1 MKCCSNNTGKG
12 VSMREIIMALVD
24 VAAGRAKAQ
33 TVFKNIN
40 LVNVFTGEIYKTDVA
55 VHDGYIA
62 GIGEYTGAVELD
74 MEGKYLAPG
83 FMDGH
88 VHIESSMVTPGEFA
102 RAVAAR
108 GTTAMIADPHEIA
121 NVKGI
126 AGIKYMLEGTE
137 NLPIDVY
144 VMLPSCVPATPFENS
159 GSVLKAEDLM
169 EIINHPR
176 VLGLGELMDFTNV
189 IHNEKSI
196 MNKIVLAK
204 NANKFIDGHGPLI
217 SGKDLNAYISAGVR
231 TEHECTS
238 AEEARERLRL
248 GMHVM
253 LREGSAARNVIDLLP
268 ALNESSI
275 ARCMFCTDDRHPED
289 ILIEG
294 HIDNN
299 IRLAINQGVDPV
311 KAIQMAT
318 LNVARCYNLERVGAI
333 APGYK
338 ADMVVLNDLEGLEIY
353 QVYKEGK
360 LIAQEGKALFE
371 IKSINDSKMRNSV
384 NIKPLAEDCFS
395 ITTEEQGLRVIGL
408 QAHSLVTK
416 DLWRNVNIAA
426 GKYSTD
432 EGKVLLKIAVIERHN
447 ATGNI
452 GLGLVE
458 GLGLRN
464 GAIASTVAHDSHN
477 IVVIGDSDMDMRT
490 AAEHLQEIGGGIAI
504 ASEGSIIRSLPLPI
518 GGLMSDIP
526 LEELQEQL
534 EDMLDTAYK
543 MGVSKDYD
551 PFMTLAFLALP
562 VIPELKVTDLGL
574 FDVVNFRFTKIDEV

>member
-1 MKCCSNNTGKG
+1 
-12 VSMREIIMALVD
+12 
-24 VAAGRAKAQ
+24 
-33 TVFKNIN
+33 
-40 LVNVFTGEIYKTDVA
+40 
-55 VHDGYIA
+55 
-62 GIGEYTGAVELD
+62 
-74 MEGKYLAPG
+74 
-83 FMDGH
+83 
-88 VHIESSMVTPGEFA
+88 
-102 RAVAAR
+102 
-108 GTTAMIADPHEIA
+108 
-121 NVKGI
+121 
-126 AGIKYMLEGTE
+126 
-137 NLPIDVY
+137 
-144 VMLPSCVPATPFENS
+144 
-159 GSVLKAEDLM
+159 
-169 EIINHPR
+169 
-176 VLGLGELMDFTNV
+176 MDFTNV

-204 NANKFIDGHGPLI
+204 NANKFIDGHGPLLR
-217 SGKDLNAYISAGVR
+217 GKDLNAYIVAGVR
-231 TEHECTS
+231 TDHECTS

-268 ALNESSI
+268 ALNESSVS
-275 ARCMFCTDDRHPED
+275 RCMFCTDDRHPED
-289 ILIEG
+289 ILIDG

-299 IRLAINQGVDPV
+299 IRLAIKQGVDPV

-338 ADMVVLNDLEGLEIY
+338 ADMVVLNDLDKLEVY

-360 LIAQEGKALFE
+360 LIAEEGKALFE

-384 NIKPLAEDCFS
+384 NIKPLIEDCFS

-408 QAHSLVTK
+408 QPHSLVTK
-416 DLWRNVNIAA
+416 DLWRNVSEED
-426 GKYSTD
+426 GKYATN
-432 EGKVLLKIAVIERHN
+432 EGKALLKIAVIERHH

-458 GLGLRN
+458 GLGLKN

-477 IVVIGDSDMDMRT
+477 IVVIGDSDLDMRT

-504 ASEGSIIRSLPLPI
+504 ASEGIVIRSLPLPI

-526 LEELQEQL
+526 LEQLQEKL
-534 EDMLDTAYK
+534 EDMLDVAYR
-543 MGVSKDYD
+543 MGVSRDYD

-574 FDVVNFRFTKIDEV
+574 FDVVNFRFTKIDEI

>member
-1 MKCCSNNTGKG
+1 
-12 VSMREIIMALVD
+12 MREIIMAIVD

-33 TVFKNIN
+33 TVLKNIN

-62 GIGEYTGAVELD
+62 GIGQYTGAVELD

-102 RAVAAR
+102 RAIAAR
-108 GTTAMIADPHEIA
+108 GTTAIIADPHEIA

-137 NLPIDVY
+137 NLPVDVY

-176 VLGLGELMDFTNV
+176 VLGLGELMDFQNV

-204 NANKFIDGHGPLI
+204 NANKLIDGHGPQL
-217 SGKDLNAYISAGVR
+217 KEKELNAYIAAGVR
-231 TEHECTS
+231 TEHECTTS
-238 AEEARERLRL
+238 GEAADRLRL

-253 LREGSAARNVIDLLP
+253 LREGSAARNVIDLIP
-268 ALNESSI
+268 AMNESSI
-275 ARCMFCTDDRHPED
+275 ARCLFCTDDRHPED
-289 ILIEG
+289 ILVEG

-299 IRLAINQGVDPV
+299 IRLAISQGVDPV
-311 KAIQMAT
+311 RAIQMAT
-318 LNVARCYNLERVGAI
+318 LNVARCYNLQGVGAI

-338 ADMVVLNDLEGLEIY
+338 ADMVVLNDLESLEVF

-384 NIKPLAEDCFS
+384 NIKPLEEDCFS

-408 QAHSLVTK
+408 QPHSLVTK
-416 DLWRNVNIAA
+416 DLWRNVSIS
-426 GKYSTD
+426 GDKYITAD
-432 EGKVLLKIAVIERHN
+432 GNTLLKIAVIERHN

-458 GLGLRN
+458 GLGLKD
-464 GAIASTVAHDSHN
+464 GAIASTVSHDSHN
-477 IVVIGDSDMDMRT
+477 IVVIGDNDADMKI
-490 AAEHLQEIGGGIAI
+490 AAEHLQEIGGGIAV
-504 ASEGSIIRSLPLPI
+504 ASGGKVTRALSLPI

-534 EDMLDTAYK
+534 EDMLAVAYK
-543 MGVSKDYD
+543 MGVSKHYD

>member
-1 MKCCSNNTGKG
+1 
-12 VSMREIIMALVD
+12 MRDIIMALVD

-33 TVFKNIN
+33 MVFKNIN

-55 VHDGYIA
+55 IHDGYIA
-62 GIGEYTGAVELD
+62 GIGEYTGATELD
-74 MEGKYLAPG
+74 MEGKYLTPG

-102 RAVAAR
+102 RAIAPK
-108 GTTAMIADPHEIA
+108 GTTTIIADPHEIA

-126 AGIKYMLEGTE
+126 AGIKYILEGTE
-137 NLPIDVY
+137 NLPVDVY
-144 VMLPSCVPATPFENS
+144 IMLPSCVPATPFENS

-169 EIINHPR
+169 ELINHPR

-196 MNKIVLAK
+196 MNKIILAR
-204 NANKFIDGHGPLI
+204 NSNKFIDGHNPLL
-217 SGKDLNAYISAGVR
+217 SGRELNAYVAAGVR
-231 TEHECTS
+231 TEHECIS
-238 AEEARERLRL
+238 AEGAKERLRL
-248 GMHVM
+248 GTHLMF
-253 LREGSAARNVIDLLP
+253 REGSVAKNVIDLIP

-289 ILIEG
+289 ILTSG

-299 IRLAINQGVDPV
+299 IRLAIRHGVDPA

-338 ADMVVLNDLEGLEIY
+338 ADVVVLDNLENIEIY

-360 LIAQEGKALFE
+360 LIAQEGEALFS

-384 NIKPLAEDCFS
+384 NMKSLTENCFD

-408 QAHSLVTK
+408 QPHSLVTK
-416 DLWRNVNIAA
+416 DLWCIVYEEEGRYVT
-426 GKYSTD
+426 K
-432 EGKVLLKIAVIERHN
+432 EGKALLKVAVIERHN
-447 ATGNI
+447 ATGNT
-452 GLGLVE
+452 GLGLVK
-458 GLGLRN
+458 GLELKN

-477 IVVIGDSDMDMRT
+477 IVVIGDSDLDMRT
-490 AAEHLQEIGGGIAI
+490 AVEHLHEIGGGIAI
-504 ASEGSIIRSLPLPI
+504 ASEGNILRSLPLPI

-534 EDMLDTAYK
+534 ENMLELSYE
-543 MGVSKDYD
+543 MGVSRDIN
-551 PFMTLAFLALP
+551 PFMALAFLALP

>member
-1 MKCCSNNTGKG
+1 
-12 VSMREIIMALVD
+12 MREIIMAIVD

-33 TVFKNIN
+33 TVLKNIN

-62 GIGEYTGAVELD
+62 GIGQYEGAVELD

-102 RAVAAR
+102 RAIAAR
-108 GTTAMIADPHEIA
+108 GTTAIIADPHEIA

-137 NLPIDVY
+137 NLPVDVY

-176 VLGLGELMDFTNV
+176 VLGLGELMDFQNV

-204 NANKFIDGHGPLI
+204 NANKFIDGHGPQL
-217 SGKDLNAYISAGVR
+217 KEKELNAYIAAGVR
-231 TEHECTS
+231 TEHECTT
-238 AEEARERLRL
+238 AREAADRLRL

-253 LREGSAARNVIDLLP
+253 FREGSAARNVIDLLP
-268 ALNESSI
+268 ALNENNI

-289 ILIEG
+289 ILIDG

-299 IRLAINQGVDPV
+299 IRLAISQGVDPV
-311 KAIQMAT
+311 RAIQMAT
-318 LNVARCYNLERVGAI
+318 LNVARCYNLQGVGAI

-338 ADMVVLNDLEGLEIY
+338 ADMVVLNDLESLEVF

-384 NIKPLAEDCFS
+384 NIKPLENDCFS

-408 QAHSLVTK
+408 QPHSLVTK
-416 DLWRNVNIAA
+416 DLWRNVSISD
-426 GKYSTD
+426 GKYITD
-432 EGKVLLKIAVIERHN
+432 DGNTLLKIAVIERHN

-458 GLGLRN
+458 GLGLNN
-464 GAIASTVAHDSHN
+464 GAIASTVSHDSHN
-477 IVVIGDSDMDMRT
+477 IVVIGDNDTDMRT

-504 ASEGSIIRSLPLPI
+504 ASGGEVIRSLVLPI

-534 EDMLDTAYK
+534 EDMLSVAYK
-543 MGVSKDYD
+543 MGVSKHYD

-574 FDVVNFRFTKIDEV
+574 FDVVNFKFTKIDEV

>member
-1 MKCCSNNTGKG
+1 
-12 VSMREIIMALVD
+12 MREIIMAIVD

-33 TVFKNIN
+33 TVLKNIN

-62 GIGEYTGAVELD
+62 GIGKYTGAAELD

-102 RAVAAR
+102 RAIAAR
-108 GTTAMIADPHEIA
+108 GTTAIIADPHEIA

-137 NLPIDVY
+137 NLPVDVY

-176 VLGLGELMDFTNV
+176 VLGLGELMDFQNV

-204 NANKFIDGHGPLI
+204 NANKLIDGHGPQL
-217 SGKDLNAYISAGVR
+217 KEKELNAYIAAGVR
-231 TEHECTS
+231 TEHECTTA
-238 AEEARERLRL
+238 AEAADRLRL

-253 LREGSAARNVIDLLP
+253 LREGSAARNVIDLIP
-268 ALNESSI
+268 AMNESSI
-275 ARCMFCTDDRHPED
+275 TRCLFCTDDRHPED
-289 ILIEG
+289 ILVEG

-299 IRLAINQGVDPV
+299 IRLAIRQGVDPV
-311 KAIQMAT
+311 RAIQMAT
-318 LNVARCYNLERVGAI
+318 LNVARCYNLQGVGAI

-338 ADMVVLNDLEGLEIY
+338 ADMVVLNDLESLEVF

-384 NIKPLAEDCFS
+384 NIKPLEEDCFS

-408 QAHSLVTK
+408 QPHSLVTK
-416 DLWRNVNIAA
+416 DLWRNVSIS
-426 GKYSTD
+426 GDKYITAD
-432 EGKVLLKIAVIERHN
+432 GNTLLKIAVIERHN

-458 GLGLRN
+458 GLGLKD
-464 GAIASTVAHDSHN
+464 GAIASTVSHDSHN
-477 IVVIGDSDMDMRT
+477 IVVIGDNDADMKI

-504 ASEGSIIRSLPLPI
+504 ASGGEILRSLGLPI

-526 LEELQEQL
+526 LEELQEKL
-534 EDMLDTAYK
+534 EDMLAVAHK
-543 MGVSKDYD
+543 MGVSKHYD

>member
-1 MKCCSNNTGKG
+1 
-12 VSMREIIMALVD
+12 MREIIMAIVD

-40 LVNVFTGEIYKTDVA
+40 LVNVFTGEVYRTDVA

-144 VMLPSCVPATPFENS
+144 IMLPSCVPATPFENS

-176 VLGLGELMDFTNV
+176 VLGLGELMDFNNV

-196 MNKIVLAK
+196 MNKIVLAR
-204 NANKFIDGHGPLI
+204 NANKFIDGHGPLL
-217 SGKDLNAYISAGVR
+217 SEKDLNAYIAAGVR

-238 AEEARERLRL
+238 AKEAEERLRL

-275 ARCMFCTDDRHPED
+275 SRCMFCTDDRHPED
-289 ILIEG
+289 ILMDG

-299 IRLAINQGVDPV
+299 IRLAISQGVDPV

-318 LNVARCYNLERVGAI
+318 INVARCYNLQGVGAI

-338 ADMVVLNDLEGLEIY
+338 ADMVVLNDLDNLEVF

-360 LIAQEGKALFE
+360 LIAREGKALFE

-384 NIKPLAEDCFS
+384 NIKSLDEDCFS

-408 QAHSLVTK
+408 QPHSLVTK
-416 DLWRNVNIAA
+416 DLWRNVSIAD
-426 GKYSTD
+426 GKYITSD
-432 EGKVLLKIAVIERHN
+432 GNSLLKIAVIERHN

-452 GLGLVE
+452 GMGLVE

-464 GAIASTVAHDSHN
+464 GAIASTVSHDSHN
-477 IVVIGDSDMDMRT
+477 IVVIGDNDNDMRT

-504 ASEGSIIRSLPLPI
+504 ASEGDIIRSLPLPI

-534 EDMLDTAYK
+534 EDMLDVAYR
-543 MGVSKDYD
+543 MGVSRHYD

>member
-1 MKCCSNNTGKG
+1 
-12 VSMREIIMALVD
+12 MRDIAMALVD

-62 GIGEYTGAVELD
+62 GIGEYSGAAEFN

-83 FMDGH
+83 FIDGH

-108 GTTAMIADPHEIA
+108 GTTAIIADPHEIA

-126 AGIKYMLEGTE
+126 DGIKYMLEGTE

-144 VMLPSCVPATPFENS
+144 IMLPSCVPATPFENS

-169 EIINHPR
+169 ELINHPR
-176 VLGLGELMDFTNV
+176 ILGLGELMDFANV
-189 IHNEKSI
+189 INNEKSI
-196 MNKIVLAK
+196 MNKIALAK
-204 NANKFIDGHGPLI
+204 DAKKFIDGHDPIL
-217 SGKDLNAYISAGVR
+217 SGKDLSAYIAAGVR
-231 TEHECTS
+231 TEHECTN
-238 AEEARERLRL
+238 AEGAKERLRL
-248 GMHVM
+248 GMYVM
-253 LREGSAARNVIDLLP
+253 LREGSAARNVIDLIP

-275 ARCMFCTDDRHPED
+275 TRCLFCTDDRQPED
-289 ILIEG
+289 ILAEG

-299 IRLAINQGVDPV
+299 IRLAIQNGIDPV

-318 LNVARCYNLERVGAI
+318 LNAARCYNLEGTGAI

-338 ADMVVLNDLEGLEIY
+338 ADMVVLNDLKDLEIY

-360 LIAQEGKALFE
+360 LIAQEGKALFK
-371 IKSINDSKMRNSV
+371 IKAINDSKMRNSV
-384 NIKPLAEDCFS
+384 NIKPMTEDCFS

-408 QAHSLVTK
+408 QPYSLFTK
-416 DLWRNVNIAA
+416 DLWRIVYMEK
-426 GKYSTD
+426 GKYVTD
-432 EGKVLLKIAVIERHN
+432 EGKTLLKIAVIERHN

-458 GLGLRN
+458 GLELKN

-477 IVVIGDSDMDMRT
+477 IVVIGDSDSDMRT
-490 AAEHLQEIGGGIAI
+490 AAEHLKEIGGGMAI
-504 ASEGSIIRSLPLPI
+504 ASEGRIIRSLPLPI
-518 GGLMSDIP
+518 GGLMSDLP
-526 LEELQEQL
+526 LEQLQEHL
-534 EDMLDTAYK
+534 EDMLEVTYK
-543 MGVSKDYD
+543 MGVSRNYD

-574 FDVVNFRFTKIDEV
+574 FDVVNSRFTKIDEV

>member
-1 MKCCSNNTGKG
+1 
-12 VSMREIIMALVD
+12 MRDIIMALVD

-33 TVFKNIN
+33 MVFKNIN

-62 GIGEYTGAVELD
+62 GIGEYSGAVELD
-74 MEGKYLAPG
+74 MEGKYLVPG

-102 RAVAAR
+102 KAIAAR
-108 GTTAMIADPHEIA
+108 GTTAIIADPHEIA

-144 VMLPSCVPATPFENS
+144 IMLPSCVPSTPFENS

-169 EIINHPR
+169 ELVNHPR
-176 VLGLGELMDFTNV
+176 ILGLGELMDFTNV
-189 IHNEKSI
+189 INCEKTI
-196 MNKIVLAK
+196 MNKIVLAN
-204 NANKFIDGHGPLI
+204 NAGKFIDGHGPQL
-217 SGKDLNAYISAGVR
+217 SGKDLNAYIAAGVR
-231 TEHECTS
+231 TEHECTT
-238 AEEARERLRL
+238 AEEAKERLRL
-248 GMHVM
+248 GMHIM

-268 ALNESSI
+268 AVNESSI
-275 ARCMFCTDDRHPED
+275 TRCMFCTDDRHPED
-289 ILIEG
+289 ILKDG

-299 IRLAINQGVDPV
+299 IRLAIKQGIDPV

-318 LNVARCYNLERVGAI
+318 LNVALCYNLKRVGAI

-338 ADMVVLNDLEGLEIY
+338 ADAVILNNLEDMEIY

-384 NIKPLAEDCFS
+384 NIKPLTEDCFN
-395 ITTEEQGLRVIGL
+395 IATTEQGLRVIGL

-416 DLWRNVNIAA
+416 DLWRNVKVDG
-426 GKYSTD
+426 GKYFTSD
-432 EGKVLLKIAVIERHN
+432 GIPLLKIAVIERHN

-458 GLGLRN
+458 GLGLEN

-477 IVVIGDSDMDMRT
+477 IVVIGDSDMDMRI
-490 AAEHLQEIGGGIAI
+490 AAEYLQVIGGGIAI
-504 ASEGSIIRSLPLPI
+504 ASGGNIVGSLPLPI
-518 GGLMSDIP
+518 GGLMSDVSLEQMQDD
-526 LEELQEQL
+526 LEEML
-534 EDMLDTAYK
+534 EIAYG
-543 MGVSKDYD
+543 MGVSRDYD

-574 FDVVNFRFTKIDEV
+574 FDVVNFRFAKIDEV

>member
-1 MKCCSNNTGKG
+1 
-12 VSMREIIMALVD
+12 MREIITALVD

-33 TVFKNIN
+33 TVFKNIS

-62 GIGEYTGAVELD
+62 GIGNYTGAVNLD

-88 VHIESSMVTPGEFA
+88 VHIESALVTPGEFA

-108 GTTAMIADPHEIA
+108 GTTALVADPHEIA

-144 VMLPSCVPATPFENS
+144 IMLPSCVPATPFENA

-176 VLGLGELMDFTNV
+176 VLGLGELMDFNNV

-196 MNKIVLAK
+196 MNKIVLAN
-204 NANKFIDGHGPLI
+204 NANKFIDGHGPQL
-217 SGKDLNAYISAGVR
+217 SGKELNAYIVAGVR
-231 TEHECTS
+231 TEHECTT
-238 AEEARERLRL
+238 AEEAKERLRL
-248 GMHVM
+248 GMRVM

-268 ALNESSI
+268 ALNETNIS
-275 ARCMFCTDDRHPED
+275 RCMFCTDDRHPED
-289 ILIEG
+289 ILTDG

-299 IRLAINQGVDPV
+299 IRIAIKQGVDPV

-318 LNVARCYNLERVGAI
+318 INTARCYNLERVGAI

-338 ADMVVLNDLEGLEIY
+338 ADMVVLNDLESLEVY

-360 LIAQEGKALFE
+360 LIAQEGTALFE

-384 NIKPLAEDCFS
+384 NIKPLDEDCFS
-395 ITTEEQGLRVIGL
+395 IPTEEQGLRVIGL
-408 QAHSLVTK
+408 QPHSLVTK
-416 DLWRNVNIAA
+416 DLWRNVNLVD
-426 GKYSTD
+426 GKYISD
-432 EGKVLLKIAVIERHN
+432 EGKELLKIAVIERHN

-458 GLGLRN
+458 GLGLRK

-477 IVVIGDSDMDMRT
+477 LVVIGDNNQDMRA

-504 ASEGSIIRSLPLPI
+504 ASEGSIIRSLSLPI
-518 GGLMSDIP
+518 GGLMSDIS
-526 LEELQEQL
+526 LEQLQEQL
-534 EDMLDTAYK
+534 EDMLDTAYR
-543 MGVSKDYD
+543 MGVSRDYD

-574 FDVVNFRFTKIDEV
+574 FDVVNFRFTKIDEI

>member
-1 MKCCSNNTGKG
+1 
-12 VSMREIIMALVD
+12 MRDIIMALVD

-33 TVFKNIN
+33 TVFKDIN

-62 GIGEYTGAVELD
+62 GIGEYSGATELN

-83 FMDGH
+83 FIDGH

-108 GTTAMIADPHEIA
+108 GTTAMVADPHEIA
-121 NVKGI
+121 NVKGM

-144 VMLPSCVPATPFENS
+144 IMLPSCVPATPFENS

-169 EIINHPR
+169 ETINHPR

-189 IHNEKSI
+189 IQNEKSI

-204 NANKFIDGHGPLI
+204 NANKFIDGHDPLL
-217 SGKDLNAYISAGVR
+217 SGKDLNAYIAAGVR

-238 AEEARERLRL
+238 AEGAKERLRL

-253 LREGSAARNVIDLLP
+253 LREGSAARNVIDLIP
-268 ALNESSI
+268 VLNESSM

-289 ILIEG
+289 ILVDG

-299 IRLAINQGVDPV
+299 IRLAIQNGVDPV

-318 LNVARCYNLERVGAI
+318 LNVARCYNLERIGAI

-338 ADMVVLNDLEGLEIY
+338 ADMVVLNDLKDLEIY

-360 LIAQEGKALFE
+360 LIAQEGKSLFD

-384 NIKPLAEDCFS
+384 NIKPLTEDCFS

-408 QAHSLVTK
+408 QPHSLVTK
-416 DLWRNVNIAA
+416 DLWRIVYMEK
-426 GKYSTD
+426 GKYVTN
-432 EGKVLLKIAVIERHN
+432 EGKALLKIAVIERHN

-458 GLGLRN
+458 GLGLKN

-477 IVVIGDSDMDMRT
+477 IVVIGDSDLDMRT

-504 ASEGSIIRSLPLPI
+504 ASEGKIIRSLPLPI

-526 LEELQEQL
+526 LEQLQEQL
-534 EDMLDTAYK
+534 EDMLNVTYT
-543 MGVSKDYD
+543 MGVSRNYD
-551 PFMTLAFLALP
+551 PFMALAFLALP

-574 FDVVNFRFTKIDEV
+574 FDVVNVRFTNIDEV

>member
-1 MKCCSNNTGKG
+1 
-12 VSMREIIMALVD
+12 MREIIMAIVD

-33 TVFKNIN
+33 TVLKNIN

-62 GIGEYTGAVELD
+62 GIGQYTGAVELD

-102 RAVAAR
+102 RAIAAR
-108 GTTAMIADPHEIA
+108 GTTAIIADPHEIA

-137 NLPIDVY
+137 NLPVDVY

-176 VLGLGELMDFTNV
+176 VLGLGELMDFQNV

-204 NANKFIDGHGPLI
+204 NANKFIDGHGPQLRE
-217 SGKDLNAYISAGVR
+217 KELNAYIAAGVR
-231 TEHECTS
+231 TEHECTTA
-238 AEEARERLRL
+238 AEAADRLRL

-253 LREGSAARNVIDLLP
+253 LREGSAARNVVDLIP
-268 ALNESSI
+268 AMNESSI
-275 ARCMFCTDDRHPED
+275 ARCLFCTDDRHPED
-289 ILIEG
+289 ILVEG

-299 IRLAINQGVDPV
+299 IRLAISQGVDPV
-311 KAIQMAT
+311 RAIQMAT
-318 LNVARCYNLERVGAI
+318 LNVARCYNLQGVGAI

-338 ADMVVLNDLEGLEIY
+338 ADMVVLNDLESLEVF

-384 NIKPLAEDCFS
+384 NIKPLEEDCFS

-408 QAHSLVTK
+408 QPHSLVTK
-416 DLWRNVNIAA
+416 DLWRNVSISDGRYTTADGN
-426 GKYSTD
+426 T
-432 EGKVLLKIAVIERHN
+432 LLKIAVIERHN

-458 GLGLRN
+458 GLGLKN
-464 GAIASTVAHDSHN
+464 GAIASTVSHDSHN
-477 IVVIGDSDMDMRT
+477 IVVIGDNDADMKI
-490 AAEHLQEIGGGIAI
+490 AAEHLQEIGGGIAV
-504 ASEGSIIRSLPLPI
+504 ASGGKVIRSLSLPI

-534 EDMLDTAYK
+534 EDMLAVAYK
-543 MGVSKDYD
+543 MGVSKNYD

>member
-1 MKCCSNNTGKG
+1 
-12 VSMREIIMALVD
+12 MALVD

-40 LVNVFTGEIYKTDVA
+40 LVNVFTGEIYMTDVA

-62 GIGEYTGAVELD
+62 GIGKYEGAVELD

-108 GTTAMIADPHEIA
+108 GTTTLIADPHEIA

-144 VMLPSCVPATPFENS
+144 IMLPSCVPATPFENS

-176 VLGLGELMDFTNV
+176 VLGLGELMDFNNV
-189 IHNEKSI
+189 INNEKSI

-204 NANKFIDGHGPLI
+204 NANKFIDGHGPLL
-217 SGKDLNAYISAGVR
+217 SGEELNAYISAGVR

-253 LREGSAARNVIDLLP
+253 LREGSAARNVIDLIP
-268 ALNESSI
+268 ALNENSI

-289 ILIEG
+289 ILIDG

-318 LNVARCYNLERVGAI
+318 LNVARCYNLERVGAV

-338 ADMVVLNDLEGLEIY
+338 ADMVVLNDLEDLEIY

-360 LIAQEGKALFE
+360 LIAQDGRALFE

-384 NIKPLAEDCFS
+384 NIKPLEEDCFS

-408 QAHSLVTK
+408 QPHSLVTK
-416 DLWRNVNIAA
+416 DLWRNVIVKD
-426 GKYSTD
+426 GKYVTS
-432 EGKVLLKIAVIERHN
+432 EGKALLKIAVVERHH

-458 GLGLRN
+458 GLGLKN
-464 GAIASTVAHDSHN
+464 GAVASTVAHDSHN
-477 IVVIGDSDMDMRT
+477 IVVIGDSDLDMRT

-504 ASEGSIIRSLPLPI
+504 ASEGSILCSLPLPI

-526 LEELQEQL
+526 LEQLQERL
-534 EDMLDTAYK
+534 EDMLDVAYK
-543 MGVSKDYD
+543 MGVSRDYD

>member
-1 MKCCSNNTGKG
+1 
-12 VSMREIIMALVD
+12 MRDIIMALVD

-33 TVFKNIN
+33 MVFKNIN

-55 VHDGYIA
+55 IHDGYIA
-62 GIGEYTGAVELD
+62 GIGEYTGATELD
-74 MEGKYLAPG
+74 MEGKYLTPG

-102 RAVAAR
+102 RAIAPK
-108 GTTAMIADPHEIA
+108 GTTTIIADPHEIA

-126 AGIKYMLEGTE
+126 AGIKYILEGTE
-137 NLPIDVY
+137 NLPVDVY
-144 VMLPSCVPATPFENS
+144 IMLPSCVPATPFENS

-169 EIINHPR
+169 ELINHPR

-196 MNKIVLAK
+196 MNKIILAR
-204 NANKFIDGHGPLI
+204 NSNKFIDGHNPLL
-217 SGKDLNAYISAGVR
+217 SGRELNAYVAAGVR
-231 TEHECTS
+231 TEHECIS
-238 AEEARERLRL
+238 AEGAKERLRL
-248 GMHVM
+248 GTHLMF
-253 LREGSAARNVIDLLP
+253 REGSVAKNVIDLIP

-289 ILIEG
+289 ILTSG

-299 IRLAINQGVDPV
+299 IRLAIRHGVDPA

-338 ADMVVLNDLEGLEIY
+338 ADVVVLDNLENIEIY

-360 LIAQEGKALFE
+360 LIAQEGEALFS

-384 NIKPLAEDCFS
+384 NMKSLTENCFD

-408 QAHSLVTK
+408 QPHSLVTK
-416 DLWRNVNIAA
+416 DLWCIVYEEEGRYVT
-426 GKYSTD
+426 K
-432 EGKVLLKIAVIERHN
+432 EGKALLKVAVIERHN
-447 ATGNI
+447 ATGNT
-452 GLGLVE
+452 GLGLVK
-458 GLGLRN
+458 GLGLKN

-477 IVVIGDSDMDMRT
+477 IVVIGDSDLDMRT
-490 AAEHLQEIGGGIAI
+490 AVEHLHEIGGGIAI
-504 ASEGSIIRSLPLPI
+504 ASEGNILRSLPLPI

-534 EDMLDTAYK
+534 ENMLELSYE
-543 MGVSKDYD
+543 MGVSRDIN
-551 PFMTLAFLALP
+551 PFMALAFLALP

>member
-1 MKCCSNNTGKG
+1 
-12 VSMREIIMALVD
+12 MRDIIMALVD

-33 TVFKNIN
+33 MVFKNIN

-62 GIGEYTGAVELD
+62 GIGEYSGAVELD

-102 RAVAAR
+102 KAIAAR
-108 GTTAMIADPHEIA
+108 GTTAIIADPHEIA

-144 VMLPSCVPATPFENS
+144 IMLPSCVPSTPFENS

-169 EIINHPR
+169 ELVNHPR

-189 IHNEKSI
+189 INCEKTI
-196 MNKIVLAK
+196 MNKIVLAN
-204 NANKFIDGHGPLI
+204 NAGKFIDGHGPQL
-217 SGKDLNAYISAGVR
+217 SGKDLNAYIAAGVR
-231 TEHECTS
+231 TEHECTT
-238 AEEARERLRL
+238 AEEAKERLRL
-248 GMHVM
+248 GMRIM

-268 ALNESSI
+268 AVNESSF

-289 ILIEG
+289 ILKDG

-299 IRLAINQGVDPV
+299 IRLAIKQGIDPV

-318 LNVARCYNLERVGAI
+318 LNVALCYNLKRVGAI

-338 ADMVVLNDLEGLEIY
+338 ADAVILNNLEDMEIY

-371 IKSINDSKMRNSV
+371 IKSVNDSKMRNSV
-384 NIKPLAEDCFS
+384 NIKHLTEDCFS
-395 ITTEEQGLRVIGL
+395 IATTEQGLRVIGL

-416 DLWRNVNIAA
+416 DLWRNVSVDG
-426 GKYSTD
+426 GKYSTSD
-432 EGKVLLKIAVIERHN
+432 GVPLLKIAVIERHN

-458 GLGLRN
+458 GLGLKN

-477 IVVIGDSDMDMRT
+477 IVVIGDSDEDMGI
-490 AAEHLQEIGGGIAI
+490 AAEYLQEIGGGIAI
-504 ASEGSIIRSLPLPI
+504 VSGGNIVGSLPLPI
-518 GGLMSDIP
+518 GGLMSDVP
-526 LEELQEQL
+526 LEQMQDELEEML
-534 EDMLDTAYK
+534 EIAYG
-543 MGVSKDYD
+543 MGVSRDYD

>member
-1 MKCCSNNTGKG
+1 
-12 VSMREIIMALVD
+12 MREIITALVD

-33 TVFKNIN
+33 TVFKNIS

-62 GIGEYTGAVELD
+62 GIGSYTGAVNLD

-88 VHIESSMVTPGEFA
+88 VHIESSLVTPGEFA

-108 GTTAMIADPHEIA
+108 GTTALVADPHEIA

-144 VMLPSCVPATPFENS
+144 IMLPSCVPATPFENS

-176 VLGLGELMDFTNV
+176 VLGLGELMDFNNV

-204 NANKFIDGHGPLI
+204 NANKFIDGHGPQL
-217 SGKDLNAYISAGVR
+217 SGKELNSYIVAGVR
-231 TEHECTS
+231 TEHECTTV
-238 AEEARERLRL
+238 EEARERLRL

-268 ALNESSI
+268 ALNETNIS
-275 ARCMFCTDDRHPED
+275 RCMFCTDDRHPED
-289 ILIEG
+289 ILTEG

-299 IRLAINQGVDPV
+299 IRIAIKQGVDPV

-318 LNVARCYNLERVGAI
+318 INTARCYNLERVGAI

-338 ADMVVLNDLEGLEIY
+338 ADMVVLNDLESLEIY

-360 LIAQEGKALFE
+360 LIAQEGTSLFE

-384 NIKPLAEDCFS
+384 NIKPFTDDCFS
-395 ITTEEQGLRVIGL
+395 ISTDEQGLRVIGL
-408 QAHSLVTK
+408 QPHSLVTK
-416 DLWRNVNIAA
+416 DLWRNVNLVD
-426 GKYSTD
+426 GKYITD
-432 EGKVLLKIAVIERHN
+432 DGKELLKIAVIERHN

-458 GLGLRN
+458 GLGLRK

-477 IVVIGDSDMDMRT
+477 LVVIGDNDKDMRI
-490 AAEHLQEIGGGIAI
+490 AAEYLKEIGGGIAI

-518 GGLMSDIP
+518 GGLMSDLS
-526 LEELQEQL
+526 LEQLQEQL
-534 EDMLDTAYK
+534 EDMLAVAYR
-543 MGVSKDYD
+543 MGVSRDYD

-574 FDVVNFRFTKIDEV
+574 FDVVNFRFTKIDEI